1 MSAAAAKCRRR
12 LFGRG
17 RDALAT
23 PTGPGTAFLR
33 SWWIVPV
40 VFATAIP
47 GLIQLGTKSLWH
59 DEAYS
64 LAMAELGS
72 SAFAKALLHQEAF
85 SGLYYLVLRPWSML
99 GDSETWLR
107 LPSVA
112 FGVFAACVLFALNRR
127 LFGSRVAT
135 IATILLAINV
145 FYVQYL
151 QEARAYSMAM
161 CAVVVATYLFV
172 IALERP
178 STGRWAA
185 YGVVAAIAVYAHAFA
200 VFVII
205 GHLASLIVRRP
216 RVASAGLGFA
226 LAAVLIAPLL
236 VLLVAAGDIERGI
249 PDLGLG
255 SVQWAFLELTGGG
268 GVRTRGSGALLLGYF
283 LASCIALISIARPSW
298 RQHLGRAT
306 SPDRWS
312 YVLIIACLALPI
324 VGSLAVS
331 AIRPNFLPRYLIVT
345 LPWLVTVA
353 ALGIAALPH
362 PTVRVAAVATLV
374 LLSIPW
380 LLAYYRADFKN
391 GEDWRRTVAD
401 VVQAQE
407 PGDGIV
413 FLTRFG
419 RRPFEYYLE
428 RFDGERDLEPVY
440 PSLPWDTY
448 APVLTDEHFASAARE
463 SARLEGRFRRVWVVL
478 LWRGFDSPNEG
489 GHALEAGLD
498 DGYREAW
505 RGSYGRFL
513 DVVLYVRRP
522 TPVAVAVD

>member
-1 MSAAAAKCRRR
+1 MSAAAGTRPRRW
-12 LFGRG
+12 FGRG
-17 RDALAT
+17 TDALAT
-23 PTGPGTAFLR
+23 PAGPGPVLR

-40 VFATAIP
+40 VFATALT

-64 LAMAELGS
+64 VAMAELGS
-72 SAFAKALLHQEAF
+72 SAFFKALLHQEAF

-112 FGVFAACVLFALNRR
+112 FGVLAACMLFALNRR

-135 IATILLAINV
+135 IATILLAVNV
-145 FYVQYL
+145 FYVEYL

-161 CAVVVATYLFV
+161 CAVVLATYLFV

-178 STGRWAA
+178 SIGRWAA
-185 YGVVAAIAVYAHAFA
+185 YGLVAAIAIYAHAFA
-200 VFVII
+200 AFVIV
-205 GHLASLIVRRP
+205 GHLASLLVRRP
-216 RVASAGLGFA
+216 RVTSAGLGFG

-236 VLLVAAGDIERGI
+236 VLLVAAPGRG
-249 PDLGLG
+249 PDPGLG
-255 SVQWAFLELTGGG
+255 SIESAFLELTGGG
-268 GVRTRGSGALLLGYF
+268 GVRTRGSRALLLGYF
-283 LASCIALISIARPSW
+283 FASCIALVSIARPSW
-298 RQHLGRAT
+298 RQHLGGAR

-312 YVLIIACLALPI
+312 YVLIIACLALPV
-324 VGSLAVS
+324 VGGLTVS
-331 AIRPNFLPRYLIVT
+331 VIRPIFLPRYLIVT
-345 LPWLVTVA
+345 LPWLVTLA

-380 LLAYYRADFKN
+380 LLSYYRADLKN
-391 GEDWRRTVAD
+391 GEDWRRAVTD

-428 RFDGERDLEPVY
+428 RFDGEKDLEPVY

-448 APVLTDEHFASAARE
+448 APVLTDEHFASAAQE
-463 SARLEGRFRRVWVVL
+463 SARLEGRFERVWVVL

-489 GHALEAGLD
+489 GRALEAALD

-505 RGSYGRFL
+505 RRSYGHSI
-513 DVVLYVRRP
+513 DVILYVREP
-522 TPVAVAVD
+522 TPSRR